1 MRNDSKKKAQIEI
14 FRKSEK
20 PTKSEMKIQYKG
32 WEDKIKK
39 KGVEGRVRPTSGT
52 ALVAGAMGDVSW

>member
-1 MRNDSKKKAQIEI
+1 MEI
-14 FRKSEK
+14 CGQKEE

-32 WEDKIKK
+32 RKDKKK
-39 KGVEGRVRPTSGT
+39 RGKGVEGRVRPTSGT